1 MGSPLVLSMTAIT
14 ASAVPQRKWTSVDMT
29 VLRALGSWGMLYPH
43 GNPPEADARVTTGL
57 QAARREFGWSQA
69 KLIAEL
75 RARARA
81 EGTELGSDVSLKTE
95 VSRHENGRVR
105 PDADWRR
112 LYRLVYG
119 RTDKELDF
127 PDPQPAADSEATEE
141 LAARLAASQVLA
153 HGDVQLMQRQV
164 DHIRALDRRLGA
176 PAVLEQLR
184 ALMSAIT
191 GLMTYSLRP
200 QVREPLAAVLA
211 DAGALAGWQALDIG
225 AVGQAWQHY
234 ELAKTA
240 AREAGAPVL
249 LAHAMWEQAFA
260 LLDLGQAPLA
270 VDLIHEARASVDVI
284 GPPLLTAWLHAAEA
298 EAHAACGNDVDCR
311 RALDAATATLPADTS
326 DPALPF
332 IFLSEAHL
340 ARWRGNCLARVG
352 DPCAIEDLTAALGGM
367 DPSFIRAEASLRC
380 DLARALIICSELDEA
395 QAQARQARQL
405 AMRVGSVR
413 QRRRIERL
421 SSILAA

>member
-1 MGSPLVLSMTAIT
+1 MPY
-14 ASAVPQRKWTSVDMT
+14 PQ
-29 VLRALGSWGMLYPH
+29 
-43 GNPPEADARVTTGL
+43 GNPPEANARVTTGL

-69 KLIAEL
+69 KLIAAL

-81 EGTELGSDVSLKTE
+81 EGTELGSDATLKTE

-119 RTDKELDF
+119 RTDEELGF
-127 PDPQPAADSEATEE
+127 AAPQPAAGGEPAEE
-141 LAARLAASQVLA
+141 LAARLAASRALS

-211 DAGALAGWQALDIG
+211 DAGALAGWQALDVG

-234 ELAKTA
+234 EFAKTA

-249 LAHAMWEQAFA
+249 LAHALGEQAFA

-270 VDLIHEARASVDVI
+270 VDLIHDARASVDGK
-284 GPPLLTAWLHAAEA
+284 GPPLLAAWLHAAEA
-298 EAHAACGNDVDCR
+298 EAQAGCGNDAECWP
-311 RALDAATATLPADTS
+311 AGAATASPVSATRVRSTTSLP
-326 DPALPF
+326 
-332 IFLSEAHL
+332 
-340 ARWRGNCLARVG
+340 
-352 DPCAIEDLTAALGGM
+352 
-367 DPSFIRAEASLRC
+367 RC
-380 DLARALIICSELDEA
+380 T
-395 QAQARQARQL
+395 Q
-405 AMRVGSVR
+405 
-413 QRRRIERL
+413 
-421 SSILAA
+421 